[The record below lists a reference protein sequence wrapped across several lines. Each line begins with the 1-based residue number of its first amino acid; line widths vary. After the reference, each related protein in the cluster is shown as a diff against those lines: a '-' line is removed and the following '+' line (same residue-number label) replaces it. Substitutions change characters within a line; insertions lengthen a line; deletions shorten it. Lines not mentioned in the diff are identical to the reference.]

1 MDIDEILR
9 RIKTLETIAASFLN
23 AATFSLPP
31 SKARN
36 RWGLSLI
43 SENNWPT
50 RSGRRRELS
59 AIRIRD
65 DFSSGASRGRVA
77 RMQARCSTSFSKREA
92 KGRVG
97 KNGVEIHFLN
107 GGCSALYM

>member
-1 MDIDEILR
+1 M
-9 RIKTLETIAASFLN
+9 IAASCFN

-36 RWGLSLI
+36 RRDSSLI

-65 DFSSGASRGRVA
+65 ESSRGASRGRGGRDA
-77 RMQARCSTSFSKREA
+77 GKMLEQFFRE
-92 KGRVG
+92 
-97 KNGVEIHFLN
+97 
-107 GGCSALYM
+107 

>member
-9 RIKTLETIAASFLN
+9 RIKILETITASFLN
-23 AATFSLPP
+23 VATFSLPP

-59 AIRIRD
+59 AIRFRD
-65 DFSSGASRGRVA
+65 DFSRGFERRRGCRQGARPVFPRA
-77 RMQARCSTSFSKREA
+77 RA

-97 KNGVEIHFLN
+97 RDGVEIHFLN